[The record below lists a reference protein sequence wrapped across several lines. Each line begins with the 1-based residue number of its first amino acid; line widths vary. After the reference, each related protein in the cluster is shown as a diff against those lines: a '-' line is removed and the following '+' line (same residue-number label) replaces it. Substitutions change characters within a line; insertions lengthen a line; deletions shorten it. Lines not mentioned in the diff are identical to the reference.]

1 MENKSKE
8 ILTALYRHLVAN
20 YRHVQWDETASRL
33 IGEAGS
39 LIKGYPASADDRRD
53 PFEEAILSPD
63 SETVTINRAVVATVL
78 LSQPERQGV
87 IDAASLAENPVLK
100 ACYEALHPSGF
111 DASVWDGRPISDYVD
126 AYGVKNPDKQSAL
139 QLKAARFSHLGIQSV
154 AVEVS
159 ELRDSYPV
167 AGAGKGWDIPFVDLV
182 FFE

>member
-1 MENKSKE
+1 MDKSKE
-8 ILTALYRHLVAN
+8 ILAALYRHLVSN
-20 YRHVQWDETASRL
+20 YGHVQWDETASRL
-33 IGEAGS
+33 FREAGEV
-39 LIKGYPASADDRRD
+39 IKGCPASADDRRD

-78 LSQPERQGV
+78 LSQLERQGV

-111 DASVWDGRPISDYVD
+111 DASVWDGRPISEYVD
-126 AYGVKNPDKQSAL
+126 AFGVKNPDKQSAL
-139 QLKAARFSHLGIQSV
+139 QLKAARFNHLGIQSV

-159 ELRDSYPV
+159 ELRDAYPV